1 MTQTYTETVG
11 GAVLRSGAG
20 CASEV
25 TSRLRFTLLD
35 NDATD
40 SEFFSD
46 VTQQQKGWRANV
58 LASDSE
64 NDAIRY
70 SLEANSVFRHGT
82 AHTNTSDVNF
92 PGVDPNTGEIL
103 WTANRQRYNDGAN
116 AAGDQSITNNFL
128 FHDYSEYEFGDSVR
142 NRLDASNW
150 SFTIRAQQLIG
161 GQETP
166 GQFNTN
172 TLVIKVQPNDRP
184 WVGALDVI
192 QGASLSYGVYVGGGS
207 AVAGIGRP
215 AIQEPVASDTSTPGT
230 ASAWIWAMQDPGS
243 LPLTS
248 TQNDYSIYDPNKSSI
263 DGHQDAIQV
272 NFGTRTLI
280 SDVAGIDYLVS
291 GNLDTNPTYPAAD
304 PTTNF
309 PAFDAAN
316 STPNGFYNPWIG
328 TGLGNFVVT
337 WAPVRIQYT
346 LSRYIGL
353 GSYGFGIAAEDQY
366 GRANSAQRN
375 IFPVFGTVKFFNSRF
390 RFRGDS
396 TGGDL
401 SDSIRGEYTTSGNTE
416 TSYSG
421 AYGIERYVFSY
432 IPYGVSNDIF
442 RREYVD
448 INTTVTYGSD
458 LFGNANAGG
467 PGAIKVG
474 DGKEGSR
481 KLGISNIPVAGNG
494 GPSAGTQITYNFG
507 NNINQASA
515 RLLAA
520 GPKGLGASRAM
531 GAALPTT
538 GGAYVMPVPTEL
550 KQKIA
555 AFNAKIVS
563 FGGVALPPA
572 SLPSAAGSSTEKSG
586 KALPLYTLPLGLYT
600 AGSWHT
606 PDGLDDGSSALYSPN
621 PLNEEL
627 NPAPRAAGV
636 VGTPTGY
643 TGSGFVQF
651 RGGTPEANLARPNV
665 QQVPVNPS
673 GPYSNN
679 EADAKVIPSN
689 SPYLFAHTT
698 GLSPTVANDGFS
710 ASRYPGFPAQH
721 FLEDIAFRQFVHQFP
736 KSRWYAGKVQSEI
749 DYHQQVPGRAIYYSG
764 SESASGFQNFD
775 GFAVGMGATTDSRL
789 RYSYTWP
796 TIVTSS
802 AAGYPSV
809 STANLFNEQDVMQV
823 ATPNMSGNARFFF
836 TGNYPAAGGGPL
848 PLAENDPLNYFGKMG
863 YPVSTGVTFTGSGVT
878 VTTPASPVHQPIH
891 VVTDS
896 LWVPNNAD
904 LHLNFPNAYSTP
916 AGGGNNTEVPFSGIR
931 GYAQL
936 SFRYAF
942 FNQFGTEQ
950 SLDNDSGDYNSLLV
964 GNAVGSGW
972 PFTPTAMSNDAN
984 ANPGNIST
992 ASGDRVFFVWMKKDA
1007 VFATAPNAYATWGG
1021 SVLTAGSVVD
1031 ARGGRTTA
1039 PAFNMRNAGLT
1050 ITNAQISFAK
1060 LNEQLGA
1067 PNQPLNSST
1076 SILNWRRS
1084 EFELLRNIVGAP
1096 AQFGLAARVKL
1107 LDPATDVTAPPTTVS
1122 TFDDTTV
1129 NTIDGYMQ
1137 NSLVVYG
1144 IKDRGTKTVQNGA
1157 TYSSQLGETGIEPG
1171 APVLA
1176 QWWNTG
1182 NGDVAVSAF
1191 PNVMKAYATE
1201 WLPSEYVEVV
1211 HVNHNFVAKV
1221 ETPFSTPTT
1230 PVLKRLMQIGLI
1242 APKGHDLLTGSTGGS
1257 LKPVVTPVRQLY
1269 INDLVTNYADGNP
1282 AGNIGTMLDIFN
1294 GNAVNGISG
1303 APALTAPSYKVAD
1316 GNFTGSGD
1324 FTINGYSSVQLSW
1337 QPAVND
1343 LRQPSGYIVTI
1354 YNAATPIFGVPLREV
1369 RVGHT
1374 GGIGARQVLNLPPF
1388 SVMEQFLQPGLMEG
1402 SLPGLRA
1409 PYVIKVRNV
1418 WMEGSEGAGA
1428 PGGAHSFD
1436 MGKAPFATRFPM
1448 AYADVLSGVFIVR
1461 F

>member
-1 MTQTYTETVG
+1 M
-11 GAVLRSGAG
+11 
-20 CASEV
+20 
-25 TSRLRFTLLD
+25 
-35 NDATD
+35 
-40 SEFFSD
+40 
-46 VTQQQKGWRANV
+46 
-58 LASDSE
+58 
-64 NDAIRY
+64 
-70 SLEANSVFRHGT
+70 
-82 AHTNTSDVNF
+82 
-92 PGVDPNTGEIL
+92 
-103 WTANRQRYNDGAN
+103 
-116 AAGDQSITNNFL
+116 
-128 FHDYSEYEFGDSVR
+128 
-142 NRLDASNW
+142 
-150 SFTIRAQQLIG
+150 
-161 GQETP
+161 
-166 GQFNTN
+166 
-172 TLVIKVQPNDRP
+172 
-184 WVGALDVI
+184 
-192 QGASLSYGVYVGGGS
+192 
-207 AVAGIGRP
+207 
-215 AIQEPVASDTSTPGT
+215 
-230 ASAWIWAMQDPGS
+230 
-243 LPLTS
+243 
-248 TQNDYSIYDPNKSSI
+248 SSI

-396 TGGDL
+396 MTGDI
-401 SDSIRGEYTTSGNTE
+401 STANRGTYTTSGNTE
-416 TSYSG
+416 TSASG
-421 AYGIERYVFSY
+421 GYGVERYVFSY
-432 IPYGVSNDIF
+432 IPYGVSNDAF
-442 RREYVD
+442 RREFVGPG
-448 INTTVTYGSD
+448 TGGPVTYGSD

-467 PGAIKVG
+467 PGSIKVG
-474 DGKEGSR
+474 DGKEGV
-481 KLGISNIPVAGNG
+481 KKFGMSNIPVAGNG

-507 NNINQASA
+507 NNIPSLAGRLVEPSA
-515 RLLAA
+515 
-520 GPKGLGASRAM
+520 KGLGASRAM
-531 GAALPTT
+531 GAALPASA
-538 GGAYVMPVPTEL
+538 GGAYVLPIP
-550 KQKIA
+550 A
-555 AFNAKIVS
+555 AAKKAVADFNAKIAAS
-563 FGGVALPPA
+563 GGVAIPANQLPV
-572 SLPSAAGSSTEKSG
+572 AGGGSEKDA

-606 PDGLDDGSSALYSPN
+606 VDGDDNGTGALYSPN

-627 NPAPRAAGV
+627 NPASRAAGI
-636 VGTPTGY
+636 VGTGGGY
-643 TGSGFVQF
+643 TGSPFIQF

-665 QQVPVNPS
+665 EQVPVNPS
-673 GPYSNN
+673 GGFSNN
-679 EADAKVIPSN
+679 EADARVIPSN
-689 SPYLFAHTT
+689 SPYLFSQTSGFA
-698 GLSPTVANDGFS
+698 PTAGNDGFT
-710 ASRYPGFPAQH
+710 AARHPQFPAQH
-721 FLEDIAFRQFVHQFP
+721 YAEDQAFRLFLGTFR
-736 KSRWYAGKVQSEI
+736 KSRWFAGKVQSEI
-749 DYHQQVPGRAIYYSG
+749 DYFQAVPGRPIYYSG
-764 SESASGFQNFD
+764 SQSATGPLNFD

-809 STANLFNEQDVMQV
+809 SSANLFNEQDVMEV

-891 VVTDS
+891 VVTNS

-936 SFRYAF
+936 SGRYF
-942 FNQFGTEQ
+942 MFNTMSTDT
-950 SLDNDSGDYNSLLV
+950 SLDSTVGSYNHILV
-964 GNAVGSGW
+964 GNAVPIVW
-972 PFTPTAMSNDAN
+972 PFMPSYDPRDAN
-984 ANPGNIST
+984 ANPGNINTSG
-992 ASGDRVFFVWMKKDA
+992 GDRVFFVWLKKDT

-1031 ARGGRTTA
+1031 AKGGRTTA
-1039 PAFNMRNAGLT
+1039 PGFNMRNAGLT
-1050 ITNAQISFAK
+1050 ITNAQISFAQ
-1060 LNEQLGA
+1060 LNGQLGA
-1067 PNQPLNSST
+1067 PNQPLNSNT
-1076 SILNWRRS
+1076 SILNWRRN

-1107 LDPATDVTAPPTTVS
+1107 LDPATDVTAPITDVS
-1122 TFDDTTV
+1122 TFDDTAV
-1129 NTIDGYMQ
+1129 NTVDGYMQ

-1157 TYSSQLGETGIEPG
+1157 TYSSLLGEAGLEPG

-1182 NGDVAVSAF
+1182 NGDVAVSGF
-1191 PNVMKAYATE
+1191 PNVIKAYATE

-1211 HVNHNFVAKV
+1211 HVNHNFVGKV
-1221 ETPFSTPTT
+1221 QSPGSAPAT
-1230 PVLKRLMQIGLI
+1230 PVHKHLLQLGLI
-1242 APKGHDLLTGSTGGS
+1242 APKGHTLLSD

-1269 INDLVTNYADGNP
+1269 INDLVTNFADGNP
-1282 AGNIGTMLDIFN
+1282 AGNVGTMLDIFN
-1294 GNAVNGISG
+1294 GNAVDPFTG

-1324 FTINGYSSVQLSW
+1324 YTLNGYSSVQLSW

-1354 YNAATPIFGVPLREV
+1354 YNAFDVSWSWPLREI
-1369 RVGHT
+1369 RVGHL

-1388 SVMEQFLQPGLMEG
+1388 AVMANDIFQPALMNGG
-1402 SLPGLRA
+1402 SPGARLSYA
-1409 PYVIKVRNV
+1409 IKVRNV

-1436 MGKAPFATRFPM
+1436 MGKAPFAQRFPM

-1461 F
+1461 Y